1 MCKLIRFIAFGIV
14 VVTPITVKAIP
25 VTWSFF
31 QTAITSCNGRCILP
45 PQPFV
50 LMTLTLP
57 GNTSTGT
64 ATWQGPGATPVY
76 TGDSFILTVPFATLT
91 SAFAGA
97 GECVIRAPCAFDI
110 SWSEAVG
117 VLTSVDINVAG
128 FNDDI
133 GTFAGRF
140 SFGLTGGALA
150 SDNVLGGCFDT
161 QCVVSGFWQSDLAVP
176 EPMSAVLLITEI
188 IAAWLAFALPKYR
201 HRGPSALWRP
211 QARAASAAPMPAD
224 HVGLGPSLVGVK
236 PALICLPPDPTASNV
251 GAILVASVQ
260 SFFNVIPSRLKNRHT
275 AP

>member
-1 MCKLIRFIAFGIV
+1 MSKLIRFIAFGIV
-14 VVTPITVKAIP
+14 VVTPITVKATS

-31 QTAITSCNGRCILP
+31 QTAITSCNSRCVLP

-57 GNTSTGT
+57 GDTSTGT

-117 VLTSVDINVAG
+117 VLRSVDINVAG

-211 QARAASAAPMPAD
+211 RRVPRVQRPCRRIM
-224 HVGLGPSLVGVK
+224 LVLAQVAFGVK
-236 PALICLPPDPTASNV
+236 PALICLPPDPAASNV

-260 SFFNVIPSRLKNRHT
+260 SFFNVIPSRLKNHHT